1 MKKHIKLTIF
11 TFLCMLLSTTRLAY
25 GIENPL
31 SVPNNTMGIHILFPD
46 ELGEASKLVNSSGG
60 DWGYVTIPIQV
71 GEKDLEKWQKF
82 MDECKR
88 LKLIPLVRL
97 ATEPD
102 PKNTA
107 VWRIPNDYDLIDFAN
122 FLNSLSWPTKN
133 RYVILFNEV
142 NRSDE
147 WGGSP
152 PSPTDYAEIVKYAH
166 DVFKSRSSDFY
177 LILGGMDAAAPN
189 DFVKHM
195 NGYTYLERLI
205 DDPEV
210 LNSVDAFSSHSY
222 PNPDFSAPPSK
233 TKKNNIAS
241 YRFEY
246 ELLNNN
252 REKKLPVFI
261 TETGWS
267 DKNLP
272 QSVISAYYEQAIT
285 NIWEEDKDKIVA
297 ITPFLLNSSGG
308 PFDNF
313 SMLKNGEPKD
323 YYKKLVSLKK
333 IKGAPV
339 VNRKIEVASA
349 ATESQ
354 FLTVQEFKEENVP
367 VDKKI
372 SPYVTLYFKTI
383 LGML

>member
-1 MKKHIKLTIF
+1 MFFSSSHIVH
-11 TFLCMLLSTTRLAY
+11 AV
-25 GIENPL
+25 ENPL
-31 SVPNNTMGIHILFPD
+31 SVPNNSMGIHILFPD
-46 ELGEASKLVNSSGG
+46 ELEQASKLVNSSGG
-60 DWGYVTIPIQV
+60 EWGYVTIPIQS

-82 MDECKR
+82 MDDCRR
-88 LKLIPLVRL
+88 LRLIPLVRL

-102 PKNTA
+102 PQNTA
-107 VWRIPNDYDLIDFAN
+107 VWRIPDDYDLIDFAN
-122 FLNSLSWPTKN
+122 FLDSLSWPTRN

-147 WGGSP
+147 WGGNP
-152 PSPTDYAEIVKYAH
+152 PNPGDYGEIIKYAH
-166 DVFKSRSSDFY
+166 DVFKARSDDFY

-189 DFVKHM
+189 DYVQHM
-195 NGYTYLERLI
+195 NGYTYLESLI
-205 DDPEV
+205 QDSEV
-210 LNSVDAFSSHSY
+210 LDSVDAFSSHAY
-222 PNPDFSAPPSK
+222 PNPDFSAPPIEA
-233 TKKNNIAS
+233 KKNNIAS

-246 ELLNNN
+246 ELLNSN

-272 QSVISAYYEQAIT
+272 QSIISKYYEQVMT
-285 NIWEEDKDKIVA
+285 KIWAKDADKIVA
-297 ITPFLLNSSGG
+297 ITPFLLNSNGG

-313 SMLKNGEPKD
+313 SLLKNGEPKD

-333 IKGAPV
+333 VKGKPAV
-339 VNRKIEVASA
+339 ESKSEVASA
-349 ATESQ
+349 ATEN
-354 FLTVQEFKEENVP
+354 LTLTDQEFKDKDVP
-367 VDKKI
+367 IASEI